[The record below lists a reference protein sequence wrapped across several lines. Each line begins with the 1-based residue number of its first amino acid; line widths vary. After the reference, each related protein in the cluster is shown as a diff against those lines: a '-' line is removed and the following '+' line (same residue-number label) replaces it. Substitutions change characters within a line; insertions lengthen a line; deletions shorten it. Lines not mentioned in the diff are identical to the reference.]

1 MEWYCM
7 YLAMV
12 LEEVHVSPRLR
23 FAVMDGTA
31 FTADREDEGTAMCEV
46 PIYVYRRPSMFSL

>member
-1 MEWYCM
+1 M

-31 FTADREDEGTAMCEV
+31 FTAEREDEGTAMCEV